1 MKVMLFLA
9 VLCGTCFGQH
19 EPPQAAREEVN
30 LGVKAYKAAD
40 YDQAIE
46 HFQRAVLIDGDFC
59 TARLYLATAYAQQY
73 IPGVDN
79 KDNTALAN
87 KAIEQY
93 QQVLRLQPDSVNSLR
108 GIAFLRMQMKQ
119 FAEAIAAYRDALK
132 VSPNDA
138 ELYYS
143 IAVIDWSQAYKN
155 TMDQKALLKL
165 GSDDRLFMD
174 GSCPQ
179 MRARNLPL
187 VEDGLD
193 MMGQA
198 MKLRKDYDDA
208 MAYVNLLYR
217 QRAEIECGDP
227 AASKA
232 DEKKADDWSD
242 LAMQARK
249 RKVEAIRNCASGI
262 VIEGRCKE

>member
-93 QQVLRLQPDSVNSLR
+93 QQVLRLQPDSVNSLK

-132 VSPNDA
+132 LSPNDA

-187 VEDGLD
+187 VEEGLD
-193 MMGQA
+193 MMGQGDEA
-198 MKLRKDYDDA
+198 AQGLRRCHGLCKSAVPPTGRDR
-208 MAYVNLLYR
+208 VR
-217 QRAEIECGDP
+217 RPGSQQSRRE
-227 AASKA
+227 
-232 DEKKADDWSD
+232 KADDWSD

>member
-93 QQVLRLQPDSVNSLR
+93 QQVLRLQPDSVNSLK

-232 DEKKADDWSD
+232 DEKKRMTGATWQCKRAS
-242 LAMQARK
+242 AR
-249 RKVEAIRNCASGI
+249 
-262 VIEGRCKE
+262 